1 MSTKKVALVLAGG
14 GVTGVA
20 FEVGVLRAI
29 NEVWLNRSVNTFDM
43 YVGTSAGAFIA
54 SLLASGIPLNTLYH
68 RMREDMALFGE
79 CGPVATLFPNVAEV
93 VEKSVF
99 FPFTLLHATGAFFK
113 SNNLLTGVR
122 RAAEELL
129 PSGLFDTRFIQQYLY
144 RMYRKHGVGNDMQ
157 NLPYDLHIVVTD
169 LENGDRTVFNRA
181 NPAPLEKAVAASC
194 ALPLI
199 YRPVRINGRDYIDGG
214 MRGTA
219 SIDLAVEEG
228 ADLVIVVNPMV
239 PYDNRPESDGDYER
253 GEPGGHLVNRGP
265 MAVSNQITRAA
276 LHGGLLYHTKQVKR
290 HHPHVNIMLIEPHPT
305 DPTLAFRGM
314 MSYEQVREVAHY
326 GFTVGMDFWKR
337 NEAQAREVLAA
348 RGIQL
353 ATRIPEMVTT

>member
-43 YVGTSAGAFIA
+43 YVGTSAGAFTA
-54 SLLASGIPLNTLYH
+54 SLLASGIPLNTLYG

-79 CGPVATLFPNVAEV
+79 CGPFATLFPNVAEV
-93 VEKSVF
+93 IEKGVF

-113 SNNLLTGVR
+113 SRNVLTGIR

-129 PSGLFDTRFIQQYLY
+129 PTGLFDTRFIQQYLY
-144 RMYRKHGVGNDMQ
+144 RMYRNHGVGNDMSK
-157 NLPYDLHIVVTD
+157 LPYDLHIVVTD
-169 LENGDRTVFNRA
+169 LENGDRTVFNRE

-219 SIDLAVEEG
+219 SIDLAVEQG

-239 PYDNRPESDGDYER
+239 PYDNQPTTEGDYER
-253 GEPGGHLVNRGP
+253 GEPAGHLVNRGP
-265 MAVSNQITRAA
+265 VAVSNQITRAA
-276 LHGGLLYHTKQVKR
+276 LHGGLLYHIKQVKR
-290 HHPHVNIMLIEPHPT
+290 THPHVNIMLIEPPTT

-326 GFTVGMDFWKR
+326 GFSIGMDFWKR
-337 NEAQAREVLAA
+337 NEVQAREVLAA

-353 ATRIPEMVTT
+353 ATRIPEMITV